1 MGTLFVQSKSKSS
14 TWEEDNRDSSCY
26 FPGCKKDA
34 NCNCEM
40 CLASINA
47 TLDLMPT
54 SVHKST
60 LTKLSKSNKNNN
72 KVLCTPI
79 SFDASVVSTPRSS
92 SFQLSSSTP
101 LSKSSSTSDSTHEM
115 EKQSMKQQ
123 TSAFSFWRLLLFF
136 GFLLSADLV
145 FSSVVSGV
153 FKPALSPHV
162 VKRFGE
168 KCSRVS
174 DLNGKLR
181 LLHKDL
187 TSVVVGQVSNC
198 SFTDTSSWKISQDG
212 LLLNSRCTMY
222 KSLTEEVTI
231 WGWPLQTAGLLTNGF
246 STRTFTLLSGRVTQW
261 NDGQGGY
268 LILKG
273 NTSWMKPRWSASAV
287 QLDPNTWVLEYQR
300 SSITDGTRLY
310 SVALEFLK
318 FRVSRIVGRLKKDFW
333 LSVVFEDNHYNGFT
347 PDKEAQIPT

>member
-1 MGTLFVQSKSKSS
+1 MGTVFVQSKSKSKS
-14 TWEEDNRDSSCY
+14 SSWEEDNRESSCY

-60 LTKLSKSNKNNN
+60 LTKFSKPHKINN
-72 KVLCTPI
+72 VLCTPL

-101 LSKSSSTSDSTHEM
+101 LSRSSSRSDSTHEM
-115 EKQSMKQQ
+115 EKQTMRQE
-123 TSAFSFWRLLLFF
+123 TSAFSFFRLLLLF
-136 GFLLSADLV
+136 GLFISADLV

-153 FKPALSPHV
+153 FKPAFSPHV
-162 VKRFGE
+162 VKRVSE

-181 LLHKDL
+181 LLHTEL

-198 SFTDTSSWKISQDG
+198 SFTDISSWEISQVF
-212 LLLNSRCTMY
+212 
-222 KSLTEEVTI
+222 VT
-231 WGWPLQTAGLLTNGF
+231 
-246 STRTFTLLSGRVTQW
+246 
-261 NDGQGGY
+261 
-268 LILKG
+268 
-273 NTSWMKPRWSASAV
+273 
-287 QLDPNTWVLEYQR
+287 
-300 SSITDGTRLY
+300 
-310 SVALEFLK
+310 
-318 FRVSRIVGRLKKDFW
+318 LKKKAFLFCFRW
-333 LSVVFEDNHYNGFT
+333 F
-347 PDKEAQIPT
+347 